1 MVYNSS
7 VSYEDLVQA
16 RDYILS
22 QTDIRPEIGVICG
35 SGLGGLVDQLDST
48 HQPTVISY
56 KTIPHFPA
64 VSGVH
69 IYILSEH
76 V

>member
-1 MVYNSS
+1 MCGNRS

-48 HQPTVISY
+48 HPPTVISY

-64 VSGVH
+64 VSGVAH
-69 IYILSEH
+69 TLSA
-76 V
+76 